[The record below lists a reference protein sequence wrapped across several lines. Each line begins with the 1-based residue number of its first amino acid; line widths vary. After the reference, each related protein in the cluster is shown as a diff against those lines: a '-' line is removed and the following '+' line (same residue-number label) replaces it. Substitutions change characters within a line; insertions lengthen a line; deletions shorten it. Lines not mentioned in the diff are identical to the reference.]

1 MPTTKT
7 LDIRRPGRV
16 WVRND
21 DGAALA
27 IRDSGAPLTIT
38 AAGVPALPFF
48 GWLLDGSSEQVLDV
62 SPKPGQTTIQ
72 ASSLLLSGDPYMTW
86 GTPPPNATA
95 AEPPALW
102 AFGKTTANTVLNIP
116 LDGVLGRVPNHVQG
130 TTIGRVSIHQL
141 GGEALIVSPD
151 GTAPTIAPTGRPVE
165 FWGEPFPV
173 RYSVAGVPTLR
184 VISDSIAT
192 VALKAA

>member
-7 LDIRRPGRV
+7 IDIPRPGRV

-21 DGAALA
+21 DGSGLA

-48 GWLLDGSSEQVLDV
+48 GWLLPGSSEQVLEV

-86 GTPPPNATA
+86 GKPSTA
-95 AEPPALW
+95 AAGEPPALW
-102 AFGKTTANTVLNIP
+102 AFGKTTANTVLDIP
-116 LDGVLGRVPNHVQG
+116 LDGVLGRVTNHVQG
-130 TTIGRVSIHQL
+130 TPIGRVSLHQF
-141 GGEALIVSPD
+141 GGESLFVSRD
-151 GTAPTIAPTGRPVE
+151 GTAPTIAPPVRPVE
-165 FWGEPFPV
+165 YWGEPFTV

-184 VISDSIAT
+184 VISDSVAT
-192 VALKAA
+192 VAIKAV